1 MKNVHEGVRCF
12 AAGIVHEMGITA
24 GHGRAGMPQQLG
36 QGEFMLPCKSQ
47 PAGVCVAQRVE
58 RPRAGDG
65 P

>member
-24 GHGRAGMPQQLG
+24 GHGRAGMPQKLG
-36 QGEFMLPCKSQ
+36 QGEFMQ
-47 PAGVCVAQRVE
+47 EPASWRTCGAVCG